1 MIFMTKILI
10 PFVDEGA
17 KSIDLPPQSDTTSIQ
32 GNERHRRKITR
43 RVVTKFTNKPK
54 FTL

>member
-1 MIFMTKILI
+1 MTKILI

-43 RVVTKFTNKPK
+43 RVVTITY
-54 FTL
+54 LCMVIIILIV